1 MFSVVGGEGRFVSGV
16 CAEGD
21 GVRKWD
27 VGCGGGGCGTTG
39 RAGVGVV
46 GWMSG
51 VSLGQRGANDGLRGR
66 LGVQGVGG
74 LVETGGLRWCGR
86 VEGVAEGVWCRG
98 AD

>member
-1 MFSVVGGEGRFVSGV
+1 M
-16 CAEGD
+16 
-21 GVRKWD
+21 
-27 VGCGGGGCGTTG
+27 
-39 RAGVGVV
+39 
-46 GWMSG
+46 
-51 VSLGQRGANDGLRGR
+51 SLGQRGANDGLRRR